1 VAPSARGSTPQ
12 EIIDVLEFDDII
24 TAPATGRW
32 PIDVL
37 PRTRTPRAHDAPPA
51 LPPTAAGPAGALMHE
66 VDWAATPV
74 GAPEGWPAGLRAA
87 VDMVMGSRFPMVVLW
102 GPELIQLYND
112 AYIPILA
119 DRHPGA
125 MGRPSHESWAEI
137 WDTTG
142 PMLQRVLET
151 GEATWSEDERFVLTR
166 RGSPEEA
173 FFTFSYSP
181 IRGDGGEVAGIFV
194 SIIETTQHVLARR
207 RSQAV
212 ARTLAAASA
221 ADDAEVA
228 LQLAAAA
235 AVGEDLP
242 WAAVFHPDGSGRLP
256 LRASAGLPAG
266 ALDAGAS
273 LDPRDAAI
281 ARALATDRATE
292 LPASLVS
299 GLGAEADTGR
309 IVAVRIPGAAGGLLL
324 AGVNPHLPLEA
335 ESAAFLG
342 RVARAIG
349 AAMDRVGR
357 LARAEGERIAVLER
371 MTDGFFAL
379 DGDWRFTYLNPV
391 AERLARRPS
400 QELIGRTLWEAMPE
414 LVRTDFEA
422 AFRHA
427 MRRQVPRQVT
437 GRAPR
442 GGEWL
447 EVHAYPSPEGLSVF
461 FRDAS
466 ERVRME
472 AVRADLLERERRA
485 RADAEAAG
493 RRLRELVEGLDAI
506 VWEAHGDPL
515 RFTFVSEHARALL
528 GYPVERWLN
537 EPGFW
542 EELIHPE
549 DRGWVVDLCERATR
563 DERDHAFEY
572 RVRAADGRTLWLRD
586 VVRVARA
593 ANGQVQLR
601 GVMVDATARRRRE
614 DEVLR
619 LAEVVG
625 VMEDAVICKAFDGT
639 ILSWND
645 AARRMFGWTEE
656 EVVGRPVFD
665 LLPPEAH
672 DEERAVLARVAAG
685 ERIVGRETER
695 VRSDGRRIL
704 VSLAVSPVLDAA
716 GRVQCAAVVT
726 RDLTD
731 ERRLQAQLR
740 QAQKME
746 AVGRLAGGVAHDF
759 NNLLTAIKGN
769 AGLLLGDLP
778 AASPWR
784 EEVEEIDRAAQ
795 RASDLT
801 RQLLA
806 FSRRQVLQ
814 PRVVDLNAVI
824 ADTQRMLRRL
834 IEEDV
839 VIDVALSPDAGKVEA
854 DPGQVEQ
861 VVLNLAVNARDA
873 MPGGGRLS
881 ISTSAASVPPEPRT
895 GWPYYVA
902 PGDYVRLDVHD
913 SGMGMEPEVLTHLFE
928 PFFTTKPAGKGTGLG
943 LSTVYGIVK
952 QSGGYVWA
960 ESQPGNGS
968 RFVVLLARVPEGAG
982 AQAQAAEAAPG
993 RGCGATVLLV
1003 EDEDSVRSLARR
1015 VLTRAGYAVLEAA
1028 DGESALEVA
1037 RAHAGAIDLLL
1048 TDVVMPGGG
1057 GRKLAEA
1064 MERLRPATRVLYMS
1078 GYPGDAI
1085 AEHGLAPEVDLLP
1098 KPFSPDTLLRR
1109 VASALGGVRDC

>member
-1 VAPSARGSTPQ
+1 MR
-12 EIIDVLEFDDII
+12 
-24 TAPATGRW
+24 R
-32 PIDVL
+32 
-37 PRTRTPRAHDAPPA
+37 
-51 LPPTAAGPAGALMHE
+51 

-74 GAPEGWPAGLRAA
+74 GPAAGWPAGLRAA
-87 VDMVMGSRFPMVVLW
+87 VDMVMGSRFPMVVMW
-102 GPELIQLYND
+102 GPELILLYND
-112 AYIPILA
+112 AYIPILGM
-119 DRHPGA
+119 RHPAA
-125 MGRPSHESWAEI
+125 MGRPARECWPEI
-137 WDTTG
+137 WHVTG
-142 PMLQRVLET
+142 PMLQRVMET
-151 GEATWSEDERFVLTR
+151 GEATWSEDARFLLDR
-166 RGSPEEA
+166 RGTPEEA

-181 IRGDGGEVAGIFV
+181 VRGDGGEVAGIFV
-194 SIIETTQHVLARR
+194 SIIETTEHVLARR

-242 WAAVFHPDGSGRLP
+242 WAAVFRPDGPDRLP
-256 LRASAGLPAG
+256 LRASAGLPDG
-266 ALDAGAS
+266 VLDADAW
-273 LDPRDAAI
+273 LDPRDPAV
-281 ARALATDRATE
+281 ARALATDRAME
-292 LPASLVS
+292 LDPSHVH
-299 GLGAEADTGR
+299 GLHDGGEAGR
-309 IVAVRIPGAAGGLLL
+309 IVAVRVPGLGGGILL
-324 AGVNPHLPLEA
+324 AGVNPHLPLET

-349 AAMDRVGR
+349 AAIDRVGR

-379 DGDWRFTYLNPV
+379 DGEWRFAYLNPV
-391 AERLARRPS
+391 AQRLARRPS

-414 LVRTDFEA
+414 LRGTDFEA

-427 MRRQVPRQVT
+427 MRRQVPRRVT

-447 EVHAYPSPEGLSVF
+447 EVHAYPSREGLSVF

-472 AVRADLLERERRA
+472 AQRAELLERERRA
-485 RADAEAAG
+485 RADAEAAE
-493 RRLRELVEGLDAI
+493 RRVRELVEGLDAI
-506 VWEAHGDPL
+506 IWEATGDPI

-528 GYPVERWLN
+528 GYPVERWLD

-542 EELIHPE
+542 EALIHPE
-549 DRGWVVDLCERATR
+549 DRGWVVDLCARATR
-563 DERDHAFEY
+563 EERDHAFEY

-586 VVRVARA
+586 VVRVARGA
-593 ANGQVQLR
+593 DGRVHLR

-619 LAEVVG
+619 LAAVVG
-625 VMEDAVICKAFDGT
+625 TMDDAVVCKAFDGT
-639 ILSWND
+639 ILSWN
-645 AARRMFGWTEE
+645 AAAVRLFGWSEAET
-656 EVVGRPVFD
+656 VGRPVFEF
-665 LLPPEAH
+665 LSPETHA
-672 DEERAVLARVAAG
+672 EEREILARVAAG
-685 ERIVGRETER
+685 ERVAGREMER
-695 VRSDGRRIL
+695 TRSDGRRVL
-704 VSLAVSPVLDAA
+704 VCITVSPVRDAA
-716 GRVQCAAVVT
+716 GRVQCAAVVA

-746 AVGRLAGGVAHDF
+746 AVGRLAGGIAHDF

-784 EEVEEIDRAAQ
+784 EEVEEIDRASQ

-824 ADTQRMLRRL
+824 ADTRRMLRRL

-839 VIDVALSPDAGKVEA
+839 EIDVALDPGAGRVEA

-873 MPGGGRLS
+873 MPGGGRLA
-881 ISTSAASVPPEPRT
+881 ISTSAASVPQEPRT

-902 PGDYVRLDVHD
+902 PGDYVRLDVRD
-913 SGMGMEPEVLTHLFE
+913 SGMGMEPDILAHLFE

-960 ESQPGNGS
+960 ESQVGAGS
-968 RFVVLLARVPEGAG
+968 RFVVLLPRVPDAG
-982 AQAQAAEAAPG
+982 AAPAPAPEAAPG

-1015 VLTRAGYAVLEAA
+1015 VLARAGYQVLEAP
-1028 DGESALEVA
+1028 DGERALEVA
-1037 RAHAGAIDLLL
+1037 GAHAGAIDLLL

-1057 GRKLAEA
+1057 GRKLADA
-1064 MERLRPATRVLYMS
+1064 MGRVRPATRVLYMS

-1109 VASALGGVRDC
+1109 VASALGGP

>member
-1 VAPSARGSTPQ
+1 METTSSA
-12 EIIDVLEFDDII
+12 
-24 TAPATGRW
+24 AATIPWRPDG
-32 PIDVL
+32 IF
-37 PRTRTPRAHDAPPA
+37 PRAHAQEAD
-51 LPPTAAGPAGALMHE
+51 GGGRHAGAAAALMQA
-66 VDWAATPV
+66 VDWGATPV
-74 GAPEGWPAGLRAA
+74 GPRHAWPPSLRAA
-87 VDMVMGSRFPMVVLW
+87 VDMVLGSRFPMVVLW

-112 AYIPILA
+112 AYVPILGH
-119 DRHPGA
+119 RHPA
-125 MGRPSHESWAEI
+125 ALGRPAREFWGEI
-137 WDTTG
+137 WDTAG
-142 PMLQRVLET
+142 PRFQRVLET
-151 GEATWSEDERFVLTR
+151 GEATWSEDERFLLDR
-166 RGSPEEA
+166 RGGREES

-181 IRGDGGEVAGIFV
+181 IRGDSGEVAGIFV
-194 SIIETTQHVLARR
+194 SIIDTTEHVLSRR

-242 WAAVFHPDGSGRLP
+242 WAAVFRPDPAGWLR

-266 ALDAGAS
+266 ALDADAA
-273 LDPRDAAI
+273 LDPREPAI

-292 LPASLVS
+292 LTAVP
-299 GLGAEADTGR
+299 GLRAGDAGR
-309 IVAVRIPGAAGGLLL
+309 IVAVRIPGQAGGVLL

-379 DGDWRFTYLNPV
+379 DVDWRFTYLNPV
-391 AERLARRPS
+391 AERLARRP
-400 QELIGRTLWEAMPE
+400 QHELIGRTVWEEMPNLAGTGFEAMF
-414 LVRTDFEA
+414 REA
-422 AFRHA
+422 MHEQA
-427 MRRQVPRQVT
+427 PRQVT
-437 GRAPR
+437 GQAPGSRA
-442 GGEWL
+442 WF

-461 FRDAS
+461 VRDAS
-466 ERVRME
+466 ERVRLE
-472 AVRADLLERERRA
+472 TVRAELLQRERSA
-485 RADAEAAG
+485 RADAEAAE

-506 VWEAHGDPL
+506 VWEARGTPL
-515 RFTFVSEHARALL
+515 RFTFVSEHAHALL
-528 GYPVERWLN
+528 GYPVDRWLD

-542 EELIHPE
+542 EALIHPD
-549 DRGWVVDLCERATR
+549 DRRWVIDLCAEATA
-563 DERDHAFEY
+563 EGRDHAFEY
-572 RVRAADGRTLWLRD
+572 RVRAADGSTLWLRD
-586 VVRVARA
+586 SVCVARGA
-593 ANGQVQLR
+593 DGEVQLR
-601 GVMVDATARRRRE
+601 GVMVDATAGRRRE
-614 DEVLR
+614 DEVRR
-619 LAEVVG
+619 LAAVVG
-625 VMEDAVICKAFDGT
+625 SMDDAVICKAFDGT
-639 ILSWND
+639 VLSWND
-645 AARRMFGWTEE
+645 AAGRMFGWSEAE
-656 EVVGRPVFD
+656 AVGRSVFD
-665 LLPPEAH
+665 LLPADAH
-672 DEERAVLARVAAG
+672 AEERETLARVAAG
-685 ERIVGRETER
+685 ERVALRETDRMTRE
-695 VRSDGRRIL
+695 GRRML
-704 VSLAVSPVLDAA
+704 VSATVSPVPGA
-716 GRVQCAAVVT
+716 GGGVQCAAAVV
-726 RDLTD
+726 RDVTD
-731 ERRLQAQLR
+731 ERKLQAQLR

-769 AGLLLGDLP
+769 AGLLLADLP

-839 VIDVALSPDAGKVEA
+839 AITVSLDPEAGQVEA

-873 MPGGGRLS
+873 MPGGGRLA
-881 ISTSAASVPPEPRT
+881 ISTSAAAVPPEPRT
-895 GWPYYVA
+895 GWPYYVQA
-902 PGDYVRLDVHD
+902 GAYVRLDVED
-913 SGMGMEPEVLTHLFE
+913 SGMGMEPDVLQHLFE

-960 ESQPGNGS
+960 ESLPGEGS
-968 RFVVLLARVPEGAG
+968 RFVVLLPRVPDGAREKT
-982 AQAQAAEAAPG
+982 AAAEPAPG

-1015 VLTRAGYAVLEAA
+1015 VLSRAGYAVLEAG
-1028 DGESALEVA
+1028 DGERALEVA

-1057 GRKLAEA
+1057 GRRLAEA
-1064 MERLRPATRVLYMS
+1064 MAALRPATRVLYMS

-1098 KPFSPDTLLRR
+1098 KPFSPDGLLRR
-1109 VASALGGVRDC
+1109 VAAALGR